1 MTTSTSYIQPNE
13 LESLIKDEASRTKL
27 VIVDV
32 RDDDFKG
39 GNIKGA
45 INIPMHNFEHDQ
57 SIDELIKKVSSAE
70 TVVFHC
76 YKSQQRGPFCAKEF
90 THRLEALSQTTSDI
104 PTLDM

>member
-1 MTTSTSYIQPNE
+1 MATSTSYIQPNE
-13 LESLIKDEASRTKL
+13 LESLIKDATARDDI

-32 RDDDFKG
+32 RGDDFKG

-57 SIDELIKKVSSAE
+57 SIDEVIQKVSSAK

-76 YKSQQRGPFCAKEF
+76 YKSQQRGPFCAKQF
-90 THRLEALSQTTSDI
+90 TQRLNELSQTTSDA
-104 PTLDM
+104 PTLNM